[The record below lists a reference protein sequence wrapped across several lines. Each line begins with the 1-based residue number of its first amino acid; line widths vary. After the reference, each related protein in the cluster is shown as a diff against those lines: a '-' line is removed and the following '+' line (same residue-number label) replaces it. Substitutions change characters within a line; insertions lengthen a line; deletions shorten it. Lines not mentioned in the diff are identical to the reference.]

1 MPASLTALARL
12 LLIVAA
18 LALAGCGLKG
28 ELYLP
33 ETAAGESRAD
43 DTAGDEADGDPG
55 SESDANGD
63 AEDD

>member
-1 MPASLTALARL
+1 MPTSLTALPRL

-33 ETAAGESRAD
+33 ETPAGESRAD
-43 DTAGDEADGDPG
+43 RSGG
-55 SESDANGD
+55 ND
-63 AEDD
+63 AENEPDNAPDAKGDGKDD

>member
-12 LLIVAA
+12 LLIVSA

-33 ETAAGESRAD
+33 ETAAGESRAEQSGGED
-43 DTAGDEADGDPG
+43 ADRD
-55 SESDANGD
+55 SENESDAKGD
-63 AEDD
+63 GEDD